1 MAYRGGV
8 GRRWVMSQVLLW
20 SLALSAIPATAA
32 DYLVRPLPFTEVTL
46 TDGLWGQ
53 RQETNRR
60 VTLPFAIDQC
70 ESSQRLRNFDLAAE
84 TLARRARA
92 RRFLVIRPQRRFRLM
107 ILTSL
112 RLSRA
117 PPIASRCDPIRIFKN
132 GWLI

>member
-84 TLARRARA
+84 TLARRAKGE
-92 RRFLVIRPQRRFRLM
+92 
-107 ILTSL
+107 T
-112 RLSRA
+112 SRA
-117 PPIASRCDPIRIFKN
+117 PPIASPCDPIRIFKN